1 MKVLSTVVA
10 IAFMVVCGSAEAGL
24 LDDENELGQTIQ
36 ALRST
41 IGAHPRILRIEVDP
55 NLVTIEAQDPN
66 NHNHVNRWRCT
77 DRVLGIIPM
86 HWVTGPQ
93 PVQLQLV
100 NPDLEANLFD
110 LDAVAFS
117 AAKKLGNRCAKCELP
132 HKHCRQ

>member
-1 MKVLSTVVA
+1 MKVLSTVVG
-10 IAFMVVCGSAEAGL
+10 IAFMVICGSAEAGL

-36 ALRST
+36 ALRSA
-41 IGAHPRILRIEVDP
+41 IGAQPRILRIEVDP

-110 LDAVAFS
+110 LERSLFQRQENSGRQQSS
-117 AAKKLGNRCAKCELP
+117 ALA
-132 HKHCRQ
+132 CRMRP